1 MLLSMTSPALLLIT
15 YYKYCFHLA
24 LIMKVFILITIIF
37 AKLIFLLCIKSSL
50 LGDFLSIMLVFFHVP
65 MVKAEVGTGT
75 CYHGYRWHQVGLKV
89 CDDEI
94 IESNYVVSE
103 IKQLFKKK
111 KLSVK
116 ENSTMVSIEYF
127 MLSLFFYTLY
137 GYEER
142 CLVAWRSNLE
152 VAHSLSLN
160 SDFSSVANFL
170 YPGSSE
176 FVSKSV

>member
-75 CYHGYRWHQVGLKV
+75 CYHRYRWHQVGLKV

-111 KLSVK
+111 NCQWKK
-116 ENSTMVSIEYF
+116 IRQWF
-127 MLSLFFYTLY
+127 
-137 GYEER
+137 
-142 CLVAWRSNLE
+142 
-152 VAHSLSLN
+152 
-160 SDFSSVANFL
+160 
-170 YPGSSE
+170 P
-176 FVSKSV
+176 